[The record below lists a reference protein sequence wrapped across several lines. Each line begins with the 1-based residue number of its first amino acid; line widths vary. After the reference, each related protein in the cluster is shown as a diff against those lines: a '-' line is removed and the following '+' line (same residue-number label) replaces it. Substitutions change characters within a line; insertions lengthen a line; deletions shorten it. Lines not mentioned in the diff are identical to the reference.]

1 MLLGDA
7 LCLEHIVF
15 QFLLGASGVQHQKRY
30 HEHSL
35 VLALQFFQKR
45 LRIFAIGSK
54 VRRDNIHVI
63 AGTHSLFLFLDFGTV
78 KLGDGSLDGLNRR
91 SLVNRLDV
99 QGHDLR
105 GFHIQKIRQ
114 HTVGQI

>member
-7 LCLEHIVF
+7 LGLEHIVF
-15 QFLLGASGVQHQKRY
+15 QFLLGASGVQHQKRH

-63 AGTHSLFLFLDFGTV
+63 AGTHRFFLFFDFGTV
-78 KLGDGSLDGLNRR
+78 KLGDGSLDGLNCR
-91 SLVNRLDV
+91 SLVN
-99 QGHDLR
+99 
-105 GFHIQKIRQ
+105 
-114 HTVGQI
+114 

>member
-1 MLLGDA
+1 MLLGNA
-7 LCLEHIVF
+7 LCLEYVVL
-15 QFLLGASGVQHQKRY
+15 QFLLGAPGVQYQKCH

-35 VLALQFFQKR
+35 ILTLQFFQKR

-54 VRRDNIHVI
+54 VRRDNVHVI

-78 KLGDGSLDGLNRR
+78 KLSDGSLDGLNRR

-99 QGHDLR
+99 HGHDLR

-114 HTVGQI
+114 HTIRQV